1 MKEIF
6 QIEFRGWRRG
16 YFLNSSSLPLQIGEW
31 VLVNAEKGEDMG
43 RVIKKALVRDG
54 PFHPQEILRKATPE
68 DMKRIE
74 ENRGKEEEAR
84 RICQSKIEERRLPM
98 KLVDVEYQFDGN
110 KLIFY
115 FISEERIDFRALVR
129 DLASVYKTRIEM
141 KQIGVRDQAK
151 RMGGYGSCGRSLCCA
166 TFLEDFEP
174 ITTQLAKE
182 QHLTLIP
189 SKISGV
195 CGRLMCC
202 LLFERKLYEEELK
215 RYPPIG
221 AKLRSERGIGV
232 VEKVDIFSEMVTVAH
247 ADGVVEELALSELQ
261 RGTKKG
267 RSFFRRR

>member
-6 QIEFRGWRRG
+6 QIGFRGWRKG
-16 YFLNSSSLPLQIGEW
+16 YFLDSRSLPLQIGDW
-31 VLVNAEKGEDMG
+31 VLVSAEKGEDMG
-43 RVIKKALVRDG
+43 KVIKKALVRDG
-54 PFHPQEILRKATPE
+54 FFHSQEILRKATAE
-68 DMKRIE
+68 DMKRRE
-74 ENRGKEEEAR
+74 DNRDREEEAY
-84 RICQSKIEERRLPM
+84 RICQARIEERELPM
-98 KLVDVEYQFDGN
+98 KLVEVEYQFDGN

-115 FISEERIDFRALVR
+115 FIAEERVDFRDLVK
-129 DLASVYKTRIEM
+129 DLAFVYKTRIEM

-151 RMGGYGSCGRSLCCA
+151 KMGGYGICGRALCCA

-215 RYPPIG
+215 RYPHLG
-221 AKLRSERGIGV
+221 AKLRTDKGTGV
-232 VEKVDIFSEMVTVAH
+232 VEKIDIFNEKVVVAH
-247 ADGVVEELALSELQ
+247 ADGMVEELSLSELQ
-261 RGTKKG
+261 KGMRKG